1 MLCFLYVCGTSDLG
15 GEWSSEQV
23 SFFLFSFSWISE
35 NVVTW
40 RQVQIKVV
48 YIVLSRRGVKI
59 VGLVNLSRCLI
70 VVRFLDV
77 GAIFLFIVLSSCC
90 YVEKDAGEGRT

>member
-1 MLCFLYVCGTSDLG
+1 MFLVCVWDERPGRRVEQRT
-15 GEWSSEQV
+15 GEF
-23 SFFLFSFSWISE
+23 FFLFSFSWISE

-40 RQVQIKVV
+40 RQMQIKVV